1 MKKCI
6 LSFIVACLSLT
17 SSLLTFRAAAQDRR
31 FTAATSTDGPRYEI
45 VVSPD
50 EYSTC
55 YKFDKE
61 TGVTWRISGEK
72 VTKIDKEMAF
82 HDETYPDKNNYQL
95 IVADSSYL
103 LLLNLNTGTTWLYI
117 NQIYPKFD
125 RFKELDMGL

>member
-6 LSFIVACLSLT
+6 ISLIIASLSLASTLLSFQ
-17 SSLLTFRAAAQDRR
+17 AAAQDKRNSV
-31 FTAATSTDGPRYEI
+31 ATSTDGPRYEI

-61 TGVTWRISGEK
+61 TGDTWRISYDK
-72 VTKIDKEMAF
+72 VTKIDKDLAF
-82 HDETYPDKNNYQL
+82 RDETHPDMINYQL

-117 NQIYPKFD
+117 NQIYPSYD

>member
-17 SSLLTFRAAAQDRR
+17 SSLLTFQAAAQDKR
-31 FTAATSTDGPRYEI
+31 FTVATSTEGPRYEI

-50 EYSTC
+50 DYSTC
-55 YKFDKE
+55 YRFDKE
-61 TGVTWRISGEK
+61 TGATWRISGEK
-72 VTKIDKEMAF
+72 VTKIDKGLAF

-117 NQIYPKFD
+117 YQLYPRYD
-125 RFKELDMGL
+125 QFKELDMGL

>member
-1 MKKCI
+1 MKKYI
-6 LSFIVACLSLT
+6 FSIIVACLSLT

-31 FTAATSTDGPRYEI
+31 FTAATSTEGPRYEI

-61 TGVTWRISGEK
+61 TGATWRISVDK

-82 HDETYPDKNNYQL
+82 RDETYPEKNNYQL

>member
-1 MKKCI
+1 M
-6 LSFIVACLSLT
+6 T
-17 SSLLTFRAAAQDRR
+17 SSLLTFQAVAQDKK
-31 FTAATSTDGPRYEI
+31 FTVATSTDGPRFEI

-50 EYSTC
+50 DYSTC
-55 YKFDKE
+55 YRFDKE
-61 TGVTWRISGEK
+61 TGATWRIYGEK

-95 IVADSSYL
+95 VVADSGYI

-117 NQIYPKFD
+117 NQLYPRYD

>member
-31 FTAATSTDGPRYEI
+31 FTASTSTEGPRYEI

-72 VTKIDKEMAF
+72 VTKIDKELAF
-82 HDETYPDKNNYQL
+82 RDETYPDKNNYQL

>member
-6 LSFIVACLSLT
+6 LSFIVACLSMT
-17 SSLLTFRAAAQDRR
+17 SSLLTFQAVAQDKK
-31 FTAATSTDGPRYEI
+31 FTVATSTDGPRFEI

-50 EYSTC
+50 DYSTC
-55 YKFDKE
+55 YRFDKE
-61 TGVTWRISGEK
+61 TGATWRIYGEK

-95 IVADSSYL
+95 VVADSGYI

-117 NQIYPKFD
+117 NQLYPRYD

>member
-6 LSFIVACLSLT
+6 LPFIVACLSLT
-17 SSLLTFRAAAQDRR
+17 SSLLTFQAAAQDKR
-31 FTAATSTDGPRYEI
+31 FTVATSTDGPRYEI

-61 TGVTWRISGEK
+61 TGTTWRISGEK
-72 VTKIDKEMAF
+72 VTKIDKDLAF
-82 HDETYPDKNNYQL
+82 RDETHPDKNNYQL

-117 NQIYPKFD
+117 NQIYPKYD

>member
-6 LSFIVACLSLT
+6 LSFVVACLSLT
-17 SSLLTFRAAAQDRR
+17 SSLLTFQAFAQDKK
-31 FTAATSTDGPRYEI
+31 FTVSTSTDGPRFEI

-50 EYSTC
+50 DYSTC
-55 YKFDKE
+55 YRFDKE
-61 TGVTWRISGEK
+61 TGATWRIYGEK

-95 IVADSSYL
+95 VVADSGYI

-117 NQIYPKFD
+117 NQLYPRYD

>member
-6 LSFIVACLSLT
+6 ISLIIASLSL
-17 SSLLTFRAAAQDRR
+17 SSSVLTFQAAAQDKR
-31 FTAATSTDGPRYEI
+31 FSVATSTDGPRYEI

-61 TGVTWRISGEK
+61 TGDTWRISYDK
-72 VTKIDKEMAF
+72 VTKIDKDLAF
-82 HDETYPDKNNYQL
+82 RDETHPDMINYQL

-117 NQIYPKFD
+117 NQIYPSYD